1 MIFNLKFNL
10 NQYFID
16 LSKANE
22 IIIHCE
28 NKILSLHKEILF
40 LDNSN
45 KNLQSLI
52 QKESQNNQVKHQK
65 KIYFKRDLFFR
76 KIKGNYEKKYQRNL
90 KKYFLRVRKNFSW
103 HFEKPK

>member
-22 IIIHCE
+22 IITHCE

-65 KIYFKRDLFFR
+65 KI
-76 KIKGNYEKKYQRNL
+76 
-90 KKYFLRVRKNFSW
+90 
-103 HFEKPK
+103 

>member
-1 MIFNLKFNL
+1 LIFKLKFNL

-28 NKILSLHKEILF
+28 NKILSLHNEILF

-52 QKESQNNQVKHQK
+52 QRESQNNQVKHQK
-65 KIYFKRDLFFR
+65 KIYFNREFFLG
-76 KIKGNYEKKYQRNL
+76 KL
-90 KKYFLRVRKNFSW
+90 
-103 HFEKPK
+103 